1 MPRFEGLIRPFIGVD
16 VNPPQRVIAADA
28 QAVPNIV
35 VSYGGSGS
43 PKTFSLSGSTSFNCY
58 MDKQQK
64 EVTTPTAAVE
74 V

>member
-1 MPRFEGLIRPFIGVD
+1 MPRFEGLIRPLIGVD

-28 QAVPNIV
+28 QAVANVTLSI
-35 VSYGGSGS
+35 GGSGS
-43 PKTFSLSGSTSFNCY
+43 PKTFSLSGSTSMSFY

-64 EVTTPTAAVE
+64 EVTTPTTAVE

>member
-1 MPRFEGLIRPFIGVD
+1 MPRFEGLIRPLLGVN
-16 VNPPQRVIAADA
+16 VNPPQRVIAADT
-28 QAVPNIV
+28 QDVPNVIL
-35 VSYGGSGS
+35 SIGGSGG

>member
-1 MPRFEGLIRPFIGVD
+1 MPRFEGLIQPLLGVN
-16 VNPPQRVIAADA
+16 VNPPQRVIAADS
-28 QAVPNIV
+28 QEVSNIILSV
-35 VSYGGSGS
+35 GGSGS
-43 PKTFSLSGSTSFNCY
+43 PKTFSLSGSTSITTY